1 MKNIRKNKTNQEV
14 KWSTSALF
22 TIQELWTLNPAF
34 KEITLRVRLTKEI
47 EAGKIAEIGSIP
59 GGKGRPLK
67 VFSLTPITN
76 LTLERARS
84 RGINLVDNA
93 YSIFNVVSVIPLN
106 QPSPTALTPS
116 TVPVSTV
123 N

>member
-76 LTLERARS
+76 LTLERARAK
-84 RGINLVDNA
+84 GINLVDNA
-93 YSIFNVVSVIPLN
+93 YSIFNVVSVTPSS
-106 QPSPTALTPS
+106 QPSTLASTPS
-116 TVPVSTV
+116 AVPASAVK
-123 N
+123 